1 MYVCEWAYWASFFF
15 SCLLPYSSEKLVCAG
30 RHGNNTC
37 AVCALQGI
45 LSLSLSTAHLPP
57 NLSLSPTPSSVF
69 ALPFTRRHLVPW
81 GLTRQTQEMQI
92 MLTAMLINAK
102 TLDAWLTIAN
112 GPVGFVRKQ
121 LNPLHW
127 CLIVRIHS
135 LLPVSLYTDL
145 TVNTNH
151 ISLLSSSWNLLV

>member
-1 MYVCEWAYWASFFF
+1 MYVCERAYWASFF
-15 SCLLPYSSEKLVCAG
+15 SHVCCPIHLRSWSVQVAMVTT
-30 RHGNNTC
+30 R
-37 AVCALQGI
+37 VLSALYKGF
-45 LSLSLSTAHLPP
+45 SLSLSTAHLPP